1 MKTKLKFEDAL
12 EILKEKAETAN
23 MNEMEVLLDL
33 ALRMNVAC
41 QMEGT
46 KKQRNEVNDLY
57 RDMMLQHTQKQSRGI
72 KV

>member
-12 EILKEKAETAN
+12 EIVKEKAETAN
-23 MNEMEVLLDL
+23 MNEMEVILDL

-46 KKQRNEVNDLY
+46 KKQRSEVNDLY
-57 RDMMLQHTQKQSRGI
+57 RDMMLQHTQKKSQMH
-72 KV
+72 